1 MEIAIANRMISG
13 SLAFG
18 TGTTWPM
25 TKVFGFVARP
35 GMHFFMNLR
44 FSAREAARRYGFELA
59 ISLVRTGRIT
69 MRDLIL

>member
-1 MEIAIANRMISG
+1 
-13 SLAFG
+13 
-18 TGTTWPM
+18 M